1 MTGPGPTISGQ
12 NISRA
17 RPARRKRTVIYM
29 KADDFIDSDTAEK
42 LKEGGKKAKG
52 FIEEFKAFATKGNVL
67 DLAIGVVMGTAFN
80 TIITSLIENIITPL
94 LSLVIG
100 RVNIPNLT
108 FTIKAGFVGMND
120 IELRYG
126 QFLQAVL
133 NFITIAFSL
142 FLVVKLFSRLHF
154 KGGKSEEPEPQPTE
168 SEKLLGEIRD
178 ILKEN
183 REVSSCARQDALPTD
198 GAED

>member
-12 NISRA
+12 KISRA

-29 KADDFIDSDTAEK
+29 KADNFIDSDTAEK

-52 FIEEFKAFATKGNVL
+52 FIDEFKAFATKGNAL

-80 TIITSLIENIITPL
+80 AIITSLVSNIIMPL

-100 RVNIPNLT
+100 RINISSLT
-108 FTIKAGFVGMND
+108 FTIKTGFVGMND
-120 IELRYG
+120 IDLPYG
-126 QFLQAVL
+126 LFLQAVL

-154 KGGKSEEPEPQPTE
+154 NGGKSEEPEPQPTE

-183 REVSSCARQDALPTD
+183 REVSSCARQDAPPTD
-198 GAED
+198 GAGD